1 MIDADAVTVSPVP
14 GNPDDRR
21 SLDVIGARQQ
31 RGAPDMTCLKSMIA
45 ALSLA
50 AATASA
56 SAQAGRP
63 TEIGFGIFTF
73 TSGPAAAYGM
83 PGRNAAELVINQMNA
98 AGGIGGVRVKPIY
111 VDEGQGTDGV
121 VTEFRKLASDNT
133 NQVMIAAL
141 SSANCLALAPIAD
154 QLQMPTFMW
163 NCDTH
168 QLFLKDKYKYVYRT
182 NSSTVPEFVAS
193 AIYLLSVKPDVKT
206 VAIINP
212 DYAFGRDAGLIF
224 KQTLKALKPDI
235 EIVAELYPKLGSPTY
250 NTEISRLEAAR
261 PDVIFS
267 NLWGADLEN
276 FVRQAAPRELFT
288 RTKAILALGESALQH
303 VGGSLP
309 DGVIIGVIGDG
320 WWMSPDAQA
329 KPQTKAFVEAY
340 RQRFNEYP
348 VFPSFKMANTLYAV
362 KAVYEKALAAKKD
375 RWPTRDDLVAAA
387 KNLKT
392 DTLTGTLALRDDNDG
407 LVDQIV
413 GVTKK
418 DPRYPFPIMGG
429 MVRYPASLVTPPTGT
444 DPIAWIGNLKPAM
457 MSSVPKPG
465 SYQ

>member
-1 MIDADAVTVSPVP
+1 MMRFNS
-14 GNPDDRR
+14 
-21 SLDVIGARQQ
+21 
-31 RGAPDMTCLKSMIA
+31 IA
-45 ALSLA
+45 TALLLA
-50 AATASA
+50 AAIGSA
-56 SAQAGRP
+56 SAQTNKPA
-63 TEIGFGIFTF
+63 EIGFGIFTF

-83 PGRNAAELVINQMNA
+83 PGRNAAELVINQINA
-98 AGGIGGVRVKPIY
+98 SGGIGGVPIKPIY

-121 VTEFRKLASDNT
+121 IAEFRRLASDNA
-133 NQVMIAAL
+133 NQAMIAAL
-141 SSANCLALAPIAD
+141 SSANCLALAPVAE
-154 QLQMPTFMW
+154 QLKMPTFMW

-193 AIYLLSVKPDVKT
+193 ALYLLSVDSKFKK

-224 KQTLKALKPDI
+224 KETLKALKPDV
-235 EIVAELYPKLGSPTY
+235 EIVAELYPKLGSPSY
-250 NTEISRLEAAR
+250 NTEISRLVSAQ

-267 NLWGADLEN
+267 NFWGADLEN

-288 RTKAILALGESALQH
+288 RSKVILALGESVLQR
-303 VGGSLP
+303 VGTQLP
-309 DGVIIGVIGDG
+309 EGVIVGVIGDG
-320 WWMSPDAQA
+320 YWLAPDAQRKA
-329 KPQTKAFVEAY
+329 QTKAFIEGY

-362 KAVYEKALAAKKD
+362 RAVYETAIAANKG

-387 KNLKT
+387 KNLKV
-392 DTLTGTLALRDDNDG
+392 DTLTGTLSLREDNDG

-418 DPRYPFPIMGG
+418 DAAYPFPVMGA
-429 MVRYPASLVTPPTGT
+429 MARYPASEVTPSVGT
-444 DPIAWIGNLKPAM
+444 DPIEWIKGLKP
-457 MSSVPKPG
+457 SILTTVPKPG
-465 SYQ
+465 SYK